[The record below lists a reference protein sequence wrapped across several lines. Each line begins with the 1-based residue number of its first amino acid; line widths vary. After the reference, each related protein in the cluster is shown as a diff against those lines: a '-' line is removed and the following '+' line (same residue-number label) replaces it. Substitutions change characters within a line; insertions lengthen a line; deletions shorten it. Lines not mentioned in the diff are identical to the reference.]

1 MNGSTK
7 GPQAALIAENFPT
20 RLRYSGASL
29 GYQLTAIIAG
39 GPAPL
44 VSTWLLKT
52 AGSSAAISL
61 YVIVLG
67 LISLAG
73 TAMLKDRTE
82 APLE

>member
-1 MNGSTK
+1 M
-7 GPQAALIAENFPT
+7 
-20 RLRYSGASL
+20 
-29 GYQLTAIIAG
+29 AIIAG